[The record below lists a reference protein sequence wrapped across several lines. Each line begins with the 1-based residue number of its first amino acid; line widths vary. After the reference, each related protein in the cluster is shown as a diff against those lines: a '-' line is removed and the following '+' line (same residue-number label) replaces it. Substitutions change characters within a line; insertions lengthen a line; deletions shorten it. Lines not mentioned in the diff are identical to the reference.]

1 MKHRFWILVIAAVML
16 ESIACLQYVFSRR
29 AIRNEAQMRAQTE
42 LRAAELEINVL
53 TAKQEAALEM
63 IVSLAERYIDQ
74 PDSLAEMSKLM
85 LRTMPSTTNVGIAF
99 VENYFP
105 KEGRWYEIY
114 TEWED
119 GKLITRE
126 IGGPDHN
133 YLESEW
139 FNNGLCIDTC
149 WWSEPYFD
157 NSGAQSMVV
166 TVSHPIRNKQG
177 KIVAVAGIDL
187 SLDYLKDLSQYLQVF
202 KDSYYSIHSSRGMDI
217 VAKPDTTPG
226 RRYMILDE
234 EIDATGWH
242 ISIIIPEEVLYTD
255 LRRTGLIVTLLMILS
270 LVILVFIMIRSARN
284 VQSLVSVTAQKE
296 RMLNELEIAQTIQK
310 AMLPEVF
317 PPFNDRLDIN
327 IYGIVQPAKEI
338 GGDLYDFYVRHEKL
352 FFCIG
357 DVSGKGVPAA
367 LLMAM
372 TRSLFRSITA
382 HEEEAAEIMVQL
394 NQAMS
399 EQNDMNMFVTLFLGI
414 LDTKTGV
421 VTYCNAGHNAPML
434 LSGGVRKEIDVLPN
448 IPLGVEPSFVYQ
460 EQSLQMVYNEML
472 FLYTDGLSEAENIAH
487 EQFGVER
494 IMDSLSGMTDIR
506 PHKLVEEMRSRVSD
520 FVGAA
525 AQSDDLTM
533 VGIRYQHPA
542 IIMRNDIQQIPTLSE
557 WVEGLDVPAELNMP
571 INLALEELVAN
582 VMLYA
587 YPGKQGQ
594 VLVEFAKGKDIVFT
608 ISDSGIPFDP
618 TQAKEADISLSAE
631 DREIGGLGIHL
642 VRQIMDEIYY
652 ERIDNKNIL
661 TIVKHI

>member
-1 MKHRFWILVIAAVML
+1 
-16 ESIACLQYVFSRR
+16 
-29 AIRNEAQMRAQTE
+29 
-42 LRAAELEINVL
+42 
-53 TAKQEAALEM
+53 
-63 IVSLAERYIDQ
+63 VSLAERYIDQ

-85 LRTMPSTTNVGIAF
+85 LRTMPGTTNVGIAF

-166 TVSHPIRNKQG
+166 TASHPIRNKQG

-434 LSGGVRKEIDVLPN
+434 LSGGVWKEIDVLPN

-487 EQFGVER
+487 EQFGMER

-520 FVGAA
+520 FVGEA